1 MLTIVAH
8 ATFLILAAGLALN
21 IGHTLWRQ
29 GGGRLLAVA
38 CRRHGLGGGTRFG
51 GPVVL
56 GFGLVAVGAALLLTV
71 FGDPPETVLQVTLFV
86 GMRLGAFLIVLGVTY
101 FKCLTILTRAAAVD
115 AAVAP
120 MVPADPP
127 RPRRAREDPLD
138 RVFEAARLDAPSG
151 L

>member
-21 IGHTLWRQ
+21 IGHVLWRHGR
-29 GGGRLLAVA
+29 GGPRAAVDWRDRMSA
-38 CRRHGLGGGTRFG
+38 GASFG

-56 GFGLVAVGAALLLTV
+56 GFGMVAVGAALLLLV
-71 FGDPPETVLQVTLFV
+71 FGDPPETVLEVVLFV
-86 GMRLGAFLIVLGVTY
+86 GTRLGAFLVVLGVTY
-101 FKCLTILTRAAAVD
+101 FKCLTVLTRAAAVD
-115 AAVAP
+115 AARAP
-120 MVPADPP
+120 AIPAEPL